1 MSNIKRSWGKSELKF
16 CPKNKKVWQ
25 YKYDTNKNEYHIII
39 HNDMPSYGLAR
50 KEIPNESN

>member
-1 MSNIKRSWGKSELKF
+1 MDFKRNWGKGELKF

-25 YKYDTNKNEYHIII
+25 CKYDTNKNKYITIIY
-39 HNDMPSYGLAR
+39 NDMPSYGLTR